1 MKKDSQE
8 ILVKQTVKTITDL
21 NELTSDKVTE
31 IAPVVEPEP
40 QELSL
45 KSRAQMEGVFY
56 VEPKKRLPAV
66 GTLPEK
72 LKADHKRDWE
82 YVKGMYENY
91 VNIGEHVA
99 FWFCKYPGD
108 PDCLWEIPANKPVY
122 IPRMIAR
129 HLEEAQKYHTFTHA
143 PRSVER
149 QRKDDHM
156 EDFTVTGTHY
166 RGKFR
171 PIGAFA

>member
-8 ILVKQTVKTITDL
+8 SLVKQTVKFHNDL
-21 NELTSDKVTE
+21 QELTPDNVAAR
-31 IAPVVEPEP
+31 APVVEPEP
-40 QELSL
+40 QEMSL
-45 KSRAQMEGVFY
+45 KSRAAMEGVFY

-66 GTLPEK
+66 GKLPER
-72 LKADHKRDWE
+72 LQAEHKRDWE
-82 YVKGMYENY
+82 YVKGIYENY
-91 VNIGEHVA
+91 TNIGENA
-99 FWFCKYPGD
+99 SFWFCKYPGD

-143 PRSVER
+143 PRSPDR
-149 QRKDDHM
+149 IRKDDHM